1 MTNLDENVI
10 KEKHISI
17 NETSCIFKNIKPSKY
32 YIKIIIDENKNG
44 KWDTGSYLKKIKPEK
59 TFHLEKELDVR
70 ANWILEERVT
80 LD

>member
-1 MTNLDENVI
+1 MRLLVFLKILNLPN
-10 KEKHISI
+10 
-17 NETSCIFKNIKPSKY
+17 T
-32 YIKIIIDENKNG
+32 IIDENKNG